1 MPPILLDWFD
11 VQQQTST
18 LRTVHLG
25 QKNVATFTE
34 NLVRNLRNLGLSSEK
49 KSKWPKTG

>member
-34 NLVRNLRNLGLSSEK
+34 KVVRKNIYSAESKELRIIF
-49 KSKWPKTG
+49 